1 MAFTIAKYKRCSTN
15 KQELDIQD
23 ATLQKFVDRYKEDHP
38 NLTINVLDF
47 KDEGISGKNADRPSL
62 QKLLG
67 LVERRK
73 VDLVV
78 FTKLDRLARS
88 LQDLLNITSKFKDCG
103 VNFNVI
109 EQNIDT
115 SSASGRLLFHIIG
128 AFAEF
133 EREMIRERLESGR
146 EKARLIGT
154 KSGKPMHR
162 PKAELDED
170 GVKYKHKNG
179 WSMRQIAKHYQVSI
193 TPIRRILNGTIINS
207 ESEDSLV
214 E

>member
-1 MAFTIAKYKRCSTN
+1 MVFTIAKYERCSTN
-15 KQELDIQD
+15 KQELDLQD
-23 ATLQKFVDRYKEDHP
+23 AVLQKFVDRYKEDHSDQ
-38 NLTINVLDF
+38 NINVLDF

-62 QKLLG
+62 RKLLE
-67 LVERRK
+67 LVEKRK

-88 LQDLLNITSKFKDCG
+88 LQDLLNITSKFKNCG
-103 VNFNVI
+103 INFIVI

-146 EKARLIGT
+146 EKARLVGT

-179 WSMRQIAKHYQVSI
+179 WSMRQIAKHYKVSI
-193 TPIRRILNGTIINS
+193 TPIRRIINVDINQTS
-207 ESEDSLV
+207 ESSLV

>member
-15 KQELDIQD
+15 KQELGIQD
-23 ATLQKFVDRYKEDHP
+23 TTLQKFVDRYKEDHP
-38 NLTINVLDF
+38 NLTISVLDF

-62 QKLLG
+62 QKLLD
-67 LVERRK
+67 LVEKRK

-88 LQDLLNITSKFKDCG
+88 LQDLLNITSKFKNCG
-103 VNFNVI
+103 INFNVI

-146 EKARLIGT
+146 EKARLVGT

-179 WSMRQIAKHYQVSI
+179 WSMRQIAKYYQVSI
-193 TPIRRILNGTIINS
+193 TPIRRIVNMDIKI
-207 ESEDSLV
+207 EK
-214 E
+214 

>member
-23 ATLQKFVDRYKEDHP
+23 ATLQKFIDRYKEDHSDL
-38 NLTINVLDF
+38 NINVLDF

-62 QKLLG
+62 QKLLE
-67 LVERRK
+67 LVEKRK
-73 VDLVV
+73 IDLVI

-88 LQDLLNITSKFKDCG
+88 LQDLLNITSKFKNFG
-103 VNFNVI
+103 INFNVI

-146 EKARLIGT
+146 EKARLVGT

-179 WSMRQIAKHYQVSI
+179 WSMHQIAKYYHVSI
-193 TPIRRILNGTIINS
+193 TPIRRIVNMEIKI
-207 ESEDSLV
+207 EK
-214 E
+214 